1 MADHLGEI
9 SLGQGRA
16 GRGAAPGL
24 QVWAQGRSERGR
36 VCRGNKSKINLSG
49 IVLLSPGLFRNV
61 LESVLR
67 DRVEHLLDLSAGGQE
82 LGQNSLHSDL
92 GGLGART
99 ANSCDKATGV
109 SGNVQLTQW
118 EGL

>member
-1 MADHLGEI
+1 MNCRLSRPGGE
-9 SLGQGRA
+9 S
-16 GRGAAPGL
+16 GRGK
-24 QVWAQGRSERGR
+24 SEEFIIYIFSLYISIS
-36 VCRGNKSKINLSG
+36 V
-49 IVLLSPGLFRNV
+49 PWLFRNI

-99 ANSCDKATGV
+99 ANSCDEATGV